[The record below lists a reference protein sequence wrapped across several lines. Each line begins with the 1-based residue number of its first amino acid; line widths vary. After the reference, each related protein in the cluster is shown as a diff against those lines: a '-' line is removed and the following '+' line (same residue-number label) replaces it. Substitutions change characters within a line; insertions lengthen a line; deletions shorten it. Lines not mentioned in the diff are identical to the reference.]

1 MKLKEIEIEKY
12 RTIEN
17 LTLSMADLL
26 ILIGEN
32 NCGKSNILRALELF
46 YQDSIKGIDD
56 ECYCFKDCS
65 TPISISLIY
74 DRIEEAEREHKVLG
88 NWIYNDEIKVKKIIQ
103 QDSESGKQSMQYFGW
118 QANPQT
124 SILI

>member
-1 MKLKEIEIEKY
+1 MKLKKIEIEKY
-12 RTIEN
+12 RTIDS

-46 YQDSIKGIDD
+46 YQDSVRGIDD

-65 TPISISLIY
+65 IPISIALTY
-74 DRIEEAEREHKVLG
+74 DRIEEAERAHKILR

-103 QDSESGKQSMQYFGW
+103 QDPNLPKF
-118 QANPQT
+118 
-124 SILI
+124 ILIWTGLMNTSQMLRQL

>member
-17 LTLSMADLL
+17 LILSMADLL

-46 YQDSIKGIDD
+46 YQDSVKGIESAD
-56 ECYCFKDCS
+56 
-65 TPISISLIY
+65 
-74 DRIEEAEREHKVLG
+74 LG
-88 NWIYNDEIKVKKIIQ
+88 
-103 QDSESGKQSMQYFGW
+103 SGHAKCLKSWGKNLQE
-118 QANPQT
+118 
-124 SILI
+124 